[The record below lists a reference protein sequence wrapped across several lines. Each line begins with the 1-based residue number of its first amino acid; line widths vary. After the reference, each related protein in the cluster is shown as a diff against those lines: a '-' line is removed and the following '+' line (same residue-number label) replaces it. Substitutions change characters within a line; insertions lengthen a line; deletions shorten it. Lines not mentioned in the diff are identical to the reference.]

1 MKNENLNF
9 GLYSDL
15 KNIIEQ
21 SRKYVITKVNTI
33 MLQTYWDIG
42 KRIVEE
48 EQKGNL
54 KAEYGSG
61 LLKEISKRLG
71 KAESEIYG
79 VATFYAQFSLEKTAT
94 YTISVCTGTTCFIL
108 GAEKI
113 LEEICNQLNVKPDT
127 ISEDGKWYVSTA
139 RCIGCCGMAPV
150 MSINGEVY
158 GNLKPNMI
166 KDILAKYE

>member
-1 MKNENLNF
+1 MDKKSKCGSCKHNDET
-9 GLYSDL
+9 
-15 KNIIEQ
+15 IIEA
-21 SRKYVITKVNTI
+21 
-33 MLQTYWDIG
+33 LQQEMSKNGWISEDAI
-42 KRIVEE
+42 
-48 EQKGNL
+48 
-54 KAEYGSG
+54 
-61 LLKEISKRLG
+61 KEISKRLG

>member
-9 GLYSDL
+9 ELYSDL

-33 MLQTYWDIG
+33 MLQTYWNIG

-61 LLKEISKRLG
+61 LLKEISKRLTNEFG
-71 KAESEIYG
+71 RGFSRTNLQSMRKFFIEYPKCQTLSSKLSWSHYLLLLAVSDKN
-79 VATFYAQFSLEKTAT
+79 ARSFYEHECENSNWSVRELERQIDSALYERLLLSK
-94 YTISVCTGTTCFIL
+94 
-108 GAEKI
+108 
-113 LEEICNQLNVKPDT
+113 
-127 ISEDGKWYVSTA
+127 
-139 RCIGCCGMAPV
+139 
-150 MSINGEVY
+150 GE
-158 GNLKPNMI
+158 NNK
-166 KDILAKYE
+166 KRRKSR

>member
-1 MKNENLNF
+1 MDKKTKCVSCAKADET
-9 GLYSDL
+9 
-15 KNIIEQ
+15 IIEALQ
-21 SRKYVITKVNTI
+21 KEMTKNGWI
-33 MLQTYWDIG
+33 SEDAI
-42 KRIVEE
+42 
-48 EQKGNL
+48 
-54 KAEYGSG
+54 
-61 LLKEISKRLG
+61 KEISKRLG

-79 VATFYAQFSLEKTAT
+79 VATFYSQFSLEKTAK

-113 LEEICNQLNVKPDT
+113 LEEICKELNVKPDT